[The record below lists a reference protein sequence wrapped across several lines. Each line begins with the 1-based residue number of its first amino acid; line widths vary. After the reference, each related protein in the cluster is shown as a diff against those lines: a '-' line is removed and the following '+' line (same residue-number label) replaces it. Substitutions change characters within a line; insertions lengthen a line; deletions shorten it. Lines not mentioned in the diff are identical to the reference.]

1 MKYKKSMIMLVLAI
15 FIFGV
20 ASVCA
25 SDANTAV
32 AASVGGQATE
42 IMDINEIESNDVVYD
57 DSQILGL
64 SNSNEILKEPA
75 TVTNHTFDAIQSA
88 IDGGYDTIYL
98 EPGTYTGTS
107 EIGIDGKETV
117 NIIGNSTILD
127 AQGQTEIFLIS
138 NSKNVVIHNI
148 TFVNGNFEDGGAI
161 MVFHSDNVQI
171 IDCTFTNNTA
181 SVMGGAIMST
191 SANVQVINSTF
202 TNNKANN
209 NGGAIGWMI
218 STVKVEGC
226 IFTNNT
232 AEGYSIVG
240 GESSSVQITTSIFTK
255 NSANAIVYFLGS
267 SGTDI
272 SVNNNIF
279 LNNNGT
285 PINFDVSESNGEYNW
300 FGHNQSNHKDSPG
313 IKYCTKWLFLNA
325 TANPDTISVS
335 DTSDIT
341 FTIWVFDSSNN
352 NTNEY
357 DKNLLKPVDLTITAT
372 NGNVSSDTAKFGDTV
387 KYTATR
393 GGTAGVTASI
403 ENAAYTIP
411 LNVNKENPNLSI
423 VDGEVPYAENTT
435 LTLNYNSAAT
445 GKVNITL
452 NGKKHNE
459 IFDDMDLNSTINL
472 EGILPDE
479 YDVMVTYSGDDSFLN
494 ATASG
499 KLTVLK
505 LDSNITVESYDIN
518 VTDQDGIMFKITL
531 PKNATGNM
539 TLSNGKTIDVT
550 KEGKKGKKVLTVEIR
565 NDAYPVG
572 EYKWTFNYLGDDI
585 YKNSTD
591 QATSNILIIE
601 TKIIPKNKTIE
612 MFCNDKS
619 EVNYTTEPDDLKGIT
634 FKSSNTSVVT
644 VNSKGIIKGVGE
656 GKAHITLSFKGNE
669 NYTDCEA
676 SVTVTVS
683 KIPTE
688 IILNQTTLDLN
699 VGDEVNP
706 GVGIIPSDAG
716 ELDYTSG
723 DVSVVIIDG
732 DGTFT
737 AVAEGSANVTIAF
750 YGNDKYAAAD
760 SKVIIVMV
768 SKIPTEILIQ
778 NTTLDM
784 KVDDVADPV
793 VSLMP
798 SNAGNLSYKVS
809 DDSVILINDDGV
821 VTAVGEGTASVTVS
835 FEGNDKYLPS
845 NATID
850 VTVTLNDA
858 KVDAKDMELTVDSKG
873 TINYTTTPKDLNVS
887 FVPDDSGVVN
897 VTTDGTVTALKNGTA
912 QITVLVGD
920 GKKYALNSTVITVT
934 VSKVPTEITVDPAS
948 LDLSVGDE
956 TVIVA
961 NLTPADAGNVTFTSS
976 DDSIVL
982 VDAQGNVIA
991 NAKGQV
997 IITVSFVGNNK
1008 YAAAENKTITVN
1020 VKLDDCNVTVDNDT
1034 LDLKVGETCAINAT
1048 KHPDTILL
1056 DIAYTSSDESVAT
1069 VDKNGVVTAVGEGTA
1084 IITVEVGDDEIYAL
1098 NSTNVTV
1105 TVSLNDASVS
1115 ANDMILTVGENATV
1129 KFTTNPQ
1136 GLNVS
1141 FVPDDSGIIKVDE
1154 NGVVT
1159 GVKEGTASI
1168 TVKVGDGK
1176 VYALNSTVITVTV
1189 NEKPSPS
1196 KENLTISAS
1205 AEPIT
1210 AGENATVKVTGLEN
1224 ATGEISLI
1232 ANGET
1237 YTAPIK
1243 NGEATVIVPGLTEN
1257 TEAYVNYIG
1266 DDKYNAAS
1274 TTVNITVKPAPGP
1287 DKKNLTIKATAE
1299 PITVGEN
1306 ATVKVTGLENATG
1319 EIFLTTNGKTY
1330 TAPIKNGEA
1339 SITVPGLKEST
1350 KAEISYPGD
1359 DKYNNA
1365 STTVVIVVNPAP
1377 EPSRKNLTIS
1387 ASADPITAGENVTVK
1402 VTGLENATGEVSVIA
1417 NGETYTAPIEKGE
1430 ATVIVPGL
1438 TENTEAYVNY
1448 IGDDKYNA
1456 ATTTVN
1462 ITVNPKGKENATI
1475 SIDAPAEA
1483 TEGDNVTVTV
1493 TLPDDA
1499 TGTVNI
1505 GNEAVPIVNG
1515 TATAV
1520 LTNLP
1525 AGNVTVPIT
1534 YSGDEKYNPIETSI
1548 SINVKEDESII
1559 VKAPDV
1565 TKYYRGPERFVVNV
1579 TDSKGKALANKTVT
1593 ITINSVDYNR
1603 TTNASGQASLA
1614 INLNSGE
1621 YPVVVTYNDT
1631 SVNATVTVLSTVN
1644 GTDLVKVFR
1653 NATQFYA
1660 TFLDSQG
1667 NYLAKG
1673 TVITFNINGVFYNRT
1688 VDENGLA
1695 KLNINLN
1702 QGKYIITSINT
1713 VTGESAAN
1721 NIAVIPRIIEN
1732 SDITK
1737 YYRNATQYTVK
1748 LIGDDG
1754 KTVGAGEIVTFNING
1769 VFYNRTTNESGIAKL
1784 NINLQPGDYI
1794 ITAEYKGCAVSNNI
1808 KVLPILNASN
1818 ITMKYRDGT
1827 QFKATLVDGE
1837 GKPYA
1842 GQSVTF
1848 NINGVFYNR
1857 ITDSSGMAKLNI
1869 NLMPGE
1875 YIITS
1880 SYNGTSIANKITIKS

>member
-1 MKYKKSMIMLVLAI
+1 MKYRKSMIMLVLAI

-88 IDGGYDTIYL
+88 IDSGYDTIYL

-107 EIGIDGKETV
+107 EIGIDEKETV

-300 FGHNQSNHKDSPG
+300 FGHNQSNYKDSPG

-518 VTDQDGIMFKITL
+518 VTDQDGIMFKVTL

-699 VGDEVNP
+699 VGDEANP

-750 YGNDKYAAAD
+750 YGNDKYAAAE
-760 SKVIIVMV
+760 SKNITVTV
-768 SKIPTEILIQ
+768 SLK
-778 NTTLDM
+778 NAS
-784 KVDDVADPV
+784 VVADPD
-793 VSLMP
+793 SLELFVDEVGKFYTSTTP
-798 SNAGNLSYKVS
+798 EDLDIKVS
-809 DDSVILINDDGV
+809 SSNESVATVKLVNRV
-821 VTAVGEGTASVTVS
+821 PTVTAVGEGSAVITVTINEKDYVKNSTTVAVSVSKIPTNIELTEHSYSAYVNDTYDNLAVLQDNEGKNITDEYSLSYTSSNESVVKIVDNSFITVGEGVATITVSFNGTDKYEAAKDEEFKVDVFKIPTEIILYNDTFELEIGDEVNSGAIIDPVDAGELIYTSSDVSVVTVDENGIVTAVGEGNATVTVS
-835 FEGNDKYLPS
+835 FAGNDKYLPS
-845 NATID
+845 NSTI
-850 VTVTLNDA
+850 A
-858 KVDAKDMELTVDSKG
+858 
-873 TINYTTTPKDLNVS
+873 
-887 FVPDDSGVVN
+887 
-897 VTTDGTVTALKNGTA
+897 
-912 QITVLVGD
+912 
-920 GKKYALNSTVITVT
+920 VT
-934 VSKVPTEITVDPAS
+934 VSKIAFDPEITLNDTI
-948 LDLSVGDE
+948 L
-956 TVIVA
+956 TVEVPENA
-961 NLTPADAGNVTFTSS
+961 TGNVTLL
-976 DDSIVL
+976 I
-982 VDAQGNVIA
+982 GNE
-991 NAKGQV
+991 
-997 IITVSFVGNNK
+997 TFV
-1008 YAAAENKTITVN
+1008 API
-1020 VKLDDCNVTVDNDT
+1020 
-1034 LDLKVGETCAINAT
+1034 
-1048 KHPDTILL
+1048 
-1056 DIAYTSSDESVAT
+1056 
-1069 VDKNGVVTAVGEGTA
+1069 
-1084 IITVEVGDDEIYAL
+1084 
-1098 NSTNVTV
+1098 
-1105 TVSLNDASVS
+1105 
-1115 ANDMILTVGENATV
+1115 
-1129 KFTTNPQ
+1129 
-1136 GLNVS
+1136 
-1141 FVPDDSGIIKVDE
+1141 E
-1154 NGVVT
+1154 NGVVSFDLSD
-1159 GVKEGTASI
+1159 VPA
-1168 TVKVGDGK
+1168 GD
-1176 VYALNSTVITVTV
+1176 Y
-1189 NEKPSPS
+1189 
-1196 KENLTISAS
+1196 
-1205 AEPIT
+1205 
-1210 AGENATVKVTGLEN
+1210 NATL
-1224 ATGEISLI
+1224 
-1232 ANGET
+1232 
-1237 YTAPIK
+1237 
-1243 NGEATVIVPGLTEN
+1243 
-1257 TEAYVNYIG
+1257 NYDG
-1266 DDKYNAAS
+1266 DDKY
-1274 TTVNITVKPAPGP
+1274 
-1287 DKKNLTIKATAE
+1287 
-1299 PITVGEN
+1299 VGFE
-1306 ATVKVTGLENATG
+1306 
-1319 EIFLTTNGKTY
+1319 
-1330 TAPIKNGEA
+1330 
-1339 SITVPGLKEST
+1339 
-1350 KAEISYPGD
+1350 
-1359 DKYNNA
+1359 
-1365 STTVVIVVNPAP
+1365 VVHP
-1377 EPSRKNLTIS
+1377 
-1387 ASADPITAGENVTVK
+1387 
-1402 VTGLENATGEVSVIA
+1402 
-1417 NGETYTAPIEKGE
+1417 
-1430 ATVIVPGL
+1430 
-1438 TENTEAYVNY
+1438 
-1448 IGDDKYNA
+1448 
-1456 ATTTVN
+1456 
-1462 ITVNPKGKENATI
+1462 I
-1475 SIDAPAEA
+1475 SIEENFIIIAE
-1483 TEGDNVTVTV
+1483 D
-1493 TLPDDA
+1493 L
-1499 TGTVNI
+1499 
-1505 GNEAVPIVNG
+1505 
-1515 TATAV
+1515 
-1520 LTNLP
+1520 
-1525 AGNVTVPIT
+1525 
-1534 YSGDEKYNPIETSI
+1534 
-1548 SINVKEDESII
+1548 
-1559 VKAPDV
+1559 
-1565 TKYYRGPERFVVNV
+1565 TKYFHGPERFAVNL
-1579 TDSKGKALANKTVT
+1579 TDREGNPIANANLT
-1593 ITINSVDYNR
+1593 IYINGRQYNR
-1603 TTNASGQASLA
+1603 TTDDNGQAFMA

-1621 YPVVVTYNDT
+1621 YRVVVTYNDT
-1631 SVNATVTVLSTVN
+1631 SVNGTVTVLPTVN
-1644 GTDLVKVFR
+1644 GTDIVKMYR
-1653 NATQFYA
+1653 NGTQYWA
-1660 TFLDSQG
+1660 TFLDSEG
-1667 NYLAKG
+1667 NYLKDG
-1673 TVITFNINGVFYNRT
+1673 EDVKFNINGVMYDRK
-1688 VDENGLA
+1688 VSGDKGLA
-1695 KLNINLN
+1695 KLNINL
-1702 QGKYIITSINT
+1702 QPGEYIITATNIK
-1713 VTGESAAN
+1713 TGENTAN
-1721 NIAVIPRIIEN
+1721 NITVISKIIEN

-1737 YYRNATQYTVK
+1737 YFRNATQYTVK
-1748 LIGDDG
+1748 VIGDDG
-1754 KTVGAGEIVTFNING
+1754 KAVGAGENVTFNING
-1769 VFYNRTTNESGIAKL
+1769 VFYNRATNESGIAKL

-1794 ITAEYKGCAVSNNI
+1794 ITAKYKGCAVSNNI
-1808 KVLPILNASN
+1808 KVLPILNATDIS
-1818 ITMKYRDGT
+1818 MKYRDGT

-1842 GQSVTF
+1842 DQNVTF
-1848 NINGVFYNR
+1848 NVNGVLYNR
-1857 ITDSSGMAKLNI
+1857 LTGSDGIAKLNI

-1880 SYNGTSIANKITIKS
+1880 SYNGTAIANKITIKS